1 MATSQPVR
9 GSHLAAVNTMLSAI
23 GETPTT
29 QNTLDGVGG
38 YSADVTMAK
47 QILDEVNKE
56 VQGQG
61 WHFNTEYDVPLVP
74 DGGDKHIVLGTNI
87 ARVDLEPENQN
98 GLDVIVKWTS
108 AEYRLYDKKKR
119 TYEFGNTVKATVVY
133 FYEFIGLPHAA
144 QHYITIKAA
153 RVFQDRMVGSQLH
166 HKYYA
171 TDEYRALAD
180 LKDWEGETADHS
192 IFDNYGTYRVI
203 KRGPVIT

>member
-1 MATSQPVR
+1 MAESQPVR

-23 GETPTT
+23 GEIPTT
-29 QNTLDGVGG
+29 QVILDAGS
-38 YSADVTMAK
+38 SADVVMAK

-87 ARVDLEPENQN
+87 ARVDLEPEDQN